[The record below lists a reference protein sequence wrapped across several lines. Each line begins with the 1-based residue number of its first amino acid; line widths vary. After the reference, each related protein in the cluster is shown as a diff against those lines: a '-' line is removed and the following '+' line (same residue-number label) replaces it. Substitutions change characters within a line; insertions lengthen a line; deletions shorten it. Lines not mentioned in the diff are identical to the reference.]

1 MNVKLKN
8 NGLQIK
14 SPTTGWMKGQY
25 FKSNAFKDIIIQ
37 KKKKKKVI
45 CFSLPVIYVMKM
57 PYNLLQFDHQS
68 YDERSHYIL
77 NAIQFYIL
85 RHQIAGGQ
93 KY

>member
-1 MNVKLKN
+1 MNERTIF
-8 NGLQIK
+8 QI
-14 SPTTGWMKGQY
+14 QC
-25 FKSNAFKDIIIQ
+25 IQ
-37 KKKKKKVI
+37 GHHYSEEKKRKKVI

-68 YDERSHYIL
+68 YDQRSHYIL

>member
-1 MNVKLKN
+1 
-8 NGLQIK
+8 
-14 SPTTGWMKGQY
+14 MKGQY

-37 KKKKKKVI
+37 KKKKKVI

-57 PYNLLQFDHQS
+57 PYNLLQFDHQ
-68 YDERSHYIL
+68 ERSHYIL